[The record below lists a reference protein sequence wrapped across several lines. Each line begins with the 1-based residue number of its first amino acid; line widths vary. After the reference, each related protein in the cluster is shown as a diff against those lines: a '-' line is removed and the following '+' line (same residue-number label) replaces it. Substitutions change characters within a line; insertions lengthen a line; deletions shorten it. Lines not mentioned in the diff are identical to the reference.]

1 MDADK
6 LADFST
12 IKTALGSSFEAAF
25 CIFFFQDSLLLYN
38 KDFLRCFIIRK
49 SFSGILNFSGIKSSP
64 DVYAFSDKTTNNYKL
79 TSTGL

>member
-12 IKTALGSSFEAAF
+12 IKTALGNVEAAF
-25 CIFFFQDSLLLYN
+25 SIFFFHDSLLLYN
-38 KDFLRCFIIRK
+38 KDFHRCFIIRK
-49 SFSGILNFSGIKSSP
+49 SFSGILNFSRIKLSP
-64 DVYAFSDKTTNNYKL
+64 DVYAFADKATNNYKL